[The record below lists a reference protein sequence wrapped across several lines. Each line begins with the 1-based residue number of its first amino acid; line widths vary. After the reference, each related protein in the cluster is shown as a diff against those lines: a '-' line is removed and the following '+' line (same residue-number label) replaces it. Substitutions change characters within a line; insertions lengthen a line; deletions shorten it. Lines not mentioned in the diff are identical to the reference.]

1 MIENKTDEQ
10 FILCKLR
17 ELPFQF
23 FIKLLN
29 IIRFSVDL
37 IILSFDL
44 KDINS
49 EFSLFIVLYIST
61 DQILNLYTLKTF
73 PGFPNK
79 PS

>member
-1 MIENKTDEQ
+1 MIENKTDEK

-37 IILSFDL
+37 IM
-44 KDINS
+44 KRT
-49 EFSLFIVLYIST
+49 VVHV
-61 DQILNLYTLKTF
+61 
-73 PGFPNK
+73 
-79 PS
+79 PSHFLPHK